1 MFPISDK
8 NWLEVTEFIST
19 NQVSDDKVVA
29 PSEFKCVLNNCFNFS
44 PIQLPDRFEWFI
56 LHKGWIDRINNIL
69 LQRVLNEM
77 IPVHANA
84 VFITFST
91 HQHLSAISQ
100 DNIHLVA
107 LLEQVKSQDYLD
119 RQLNISDNMSDL
131 LTEIESIAKSKKTE
145 KDVFLDL
152 REIGHEPRSLV
163 EMSCR
168 KACQNSYMGD
178 NTLLCRVLTK
188 YFCYVDATDI
198 SLTPH
203 LLLNG
208 YWEIW
213 ITKLLAKTIESGWN
227 CIDVGANC
235 GYYTLLMA
243 DLVGN
248 SGRVLAVEPN
258 PKLASLVD
266 RSIRVNGFKSYTK
279 VSDKAAS
286 NRVGEAIELCVPN
299 GLLGDS
305 TIHYPDRSNL
315 SDVPSQYFS
324 ITTTTIDELV
334 KEWSHV
340 DLIKIDAE
348 GAEWLIWQGM
358 QETLSKNSH
367 LVIILEFA
375 NYRLDYY
382 NPRAFLTEIVEAGFS
397 LNYVNGDS
405 IVIPITFDECLA
417 NKDGFLDLI
426 LIR

>member
-1 MFPISDK
+1 MFPTNDR
-8 NWLEVTEFIST
+8 NWVEVTEFISAHQT
-19 NQVSDDKVVA
+19 SNDRIVA
-29 PSEFKCVLNNCFNFS
+29 PSEFKGVLNNCFDLLS
-44 PIQLPDRFEWFI
+44 LQLPDRFDWFV
-56 LHKGWIDRINNIL
+56 LHKGWLDEIDNIL
-69 LQRVLNEM
+69 IQRVFNEM
-77 IPVHANA
+77 NPVHANS
-84 VFITFST
+84 VFVTFST
-91 HQHLSAISQ
+91 YQNIPAISQ
-100 DNIHLVA
+100 ENTHLVA
-107 LLEQVKSQDYLD
+107 LIDRVNSQQYMD
-119 RQLNISDNMSDL
+119 RQLNISDALHNL
-131 LTEIESIAKSKKTE
+131 LTKVESIGKSAKAG
-145 KDVFLDL
+145 KDVFLDI
-152 REIGHEPRSLV
+152 REIGRESRTAL
-163 EMSCR
+163 ELSCR
-168 KACQNSYMGD
+168 KACQSSYMGD

-213 ITKLLAKTIESGWN
+213 ITKLLSRTIESGWN
-227 CIDVGANC
+227 CIDIGANC

-248 SGRVLAVEPN
+248 SGRILAVEPN
-258 PKLASLVD
+258 PKLASLIE
-266 RSIRVNGFKSYTK
+266 RSMRVNGFKSYTE

-286 NRVGEAIELCVPN
+286 NRSGEAIELCVPN

-315 SDVPSQYFS
+315 PDIPSQNFS

-334 KEWSHV
+334 NEWSHV

-358 QETLSKNSH
+358 QETLSKNH
-367 LVIILEFA
+367 KLIIILEFA

-382 NPRAFLTEIVEAGFS
+382 DPREFLTEIVNAGFS
-397 LNYVNGDS
+397 LNYVNSES
-405 IVIPITFDECLA
+405 IVMPITFDECLA
-417 NKDGFLDLI
+417 VENGFLDLI